1 MGSIAF
7 EIILV
12 LLLIAANGVF
22 AMSEM
27 AIVSARKIRL
37 QQMANEGDEAARTA
51 LELAHNPDRLLST
64 VQIGITLIGILAG
77 AFGGASIAG
86 KLAPVLSQI
95 PFVASY
101 AEAVAF
107 AFVVVVITYLSL
119 VVGELAPKR
128 LALSNAERIAA
139 LVARPMRFLS
149 WLAKPFVAFLS
160 FSTNAVFRLLRLR
173 PSSDPPITE
182 EEIKV
187 LIEQGTQ
194 AGVFEATEQD
204 LVERVFRLGDR
215 RVNALM
221 TPRPDVFWLDLDSP
235 DEEILQE
242 MRASHYSRFPVCR
255 ESVDNVVGVVKA
267 KEYLAGKLNDPN
279 AALESFLRE
288 PLFVP
293 ETSTAFQVLDLF
305 KTNNTHLALVI
316 DEYGSLQGVVTTNDF
331 LEAISGESMTANAE
345 NAAIV
350 RRDDGSWLVD
360 AALPID
366 DFIEAFPVTLP
377 DGGGGG
383 GEAAYQTL
391 AGFILAQLG
400 RIPTVAEVVEL
411 NRLRIE
417 IMDMDG
423 RRIDKVLVTYTDEGG
438 DDNAPQSE

>member
-12 LLLIAANGVF
+12 LLLIVANGIF

-27 AIVSARKIRL
+27 AVVSSRKIRL
-37 QQMANEGDEAARTA
+37 QQMANEGDESARTA
-51 LELAHNPDRLLST
+51 LELANNPDRLLST

-77 AFGGASIAG
+77 AFGGAAIAG

-95 PFVASY
+95 SFIAPY
-101 AEAVAF
+101 AEAAALAV
-107 AFVVVVITYLSL
+107 VVVVITYLSL
-119 VVGELAPKR
+119 IIGELVPKR
-128 LALSNAERIAA
+128 LALGNAERIAA

-160 FSTNAVFRLLRLR
+160 FSTNAVFGLLRLR
-173 PSSDPPITE
+173 PSSDPPVTE

-215 RVNALM
+215 RVSALM

-235 DEEILQE
+235 EEEILQE

-255 ESVDNVVGVVKA
+255 ESVDNIVGVVKA
-267 KEYLAGKLNDPN
+267 KDYLSGKLNDPSVT
-279 AALESFLRE
+279 LESFVRE

-293 ETSTAFQVLDLF
+293 ETSTAFQVLELF
-305 KTNNTHLALVI
+305 KSKNTHLALVI

-331 LEAISGESMTANAE
+331 LEAISGEALPASPE
-345 NAAIV
+345 NAPIV

-366 DFIEAFPVTLP
+366 EFIEAFPVKLP
-377 DGGGGG
+377 GDGGEG
-383 GEAAYQTL
+383 AYQTL
-391 AGFILAQLG
+391 AGFILARLG
-400 RIPTVAEVVEL
+400 RIPSIAEVVEVSH
-411 NRLRIE
+411 LRIE

-423 RRIDKVLVTYTDEGG
+423 RRIDKVLVTYA
-438 DDNAPQSE
+438 DDAPKAE